1 MTGAIR
7 YGSVC
12 SGIEAASL
20 AWEPLGWQPAWFA
33 EIEPFP
39 AAVLAHRWP
48 HVVNHGDMTRI
59 INGILAGDIEAP
71 DVLVGGTPCQ
81 AFSVAGLRG
90 SLDDARGNLTL
101 EFVRIFDAVDVVRRR
116 GGKSPAVA
124 VWENVPGVL
133 NTHDN
138 AFGCLLGALCGADG
152 ALQPAGGRWTD
163 AGVVSDRR
171 LVAWRILDAQY
182 FGVPQRRRRVFVV
195 AGTGSIDA
203 AEILF
208 ERAGVRGHFEPR
220 RTAGED
226 IATLNA
232 GSAGTQSGGMTLC
245 MAHGQ
250 GGAEIRIDSAPTLT
264 CNHEAPIVVHGRQDP
279 CVSDTAFALG
289 CQHNGTDNVVCING
303 NIINKSAASGGNG
316 MGAIKDGTCYTLTA
330 TDRHAVVRGAV
341 VRRLTPRECER
352 LQGMPDDHTRIPW
365 RGKPAD
371 DCPDGP
377 RYKAIGNSM
386 AVPVMRW
393 IGERMRQVMEVAI

>member
-12 SGIEAASL
+12 SGVEAASL
-20 AWEPLGWQPAWFA
+20 AWEPIGWQPAWFA

-59 INGILAGDIEAP
+59 ADGILAGDIEAP

-90 SLDDARGNLTL
+90 SLSDARGNLTL
-101 EFVRIFDAVDVVRRR
+101 EFVRIFDAIDAVRRR

-171 LVAWRILDAQY
+171 VVAWRILDAQY

-195 AGTGSIDA
+195 AGAGSIDA

-208 ERAGVRGHFEPR
+208 ERAGLQGDSAPGGN
-220 RTAGED
+220 TGED

-264 CNHEAPIVVHGRQDP
+264 CNHEAPIVVNGRQDP

-289 CQHNGTDNVVCING
+289 CQHNGMDNVLSCG
-303 NIINKSAASGGNG
+303 H
-316 MGAIKDGTCYTLTA
+316 TP
-330 TDRHAVVRGAV
+330 
-341 VRRLTPRECER
+341 RRLTPRECER

-393 IGERMRQVMEVAI
+393 IGERMRQVMEVAASGDDAVTEFHFVRGRHG